1 MSIFSKCLIR
11 TSFLGCEY
19 RRMLTCVSSK
29 TRSHDVVGASGEAK
43 MESSQGEAEGNLQG
57 GGRAVCRKRDRIEG
71 IWVHGSS
78 RLVSDLQKS
87 GRNGLRILRVDI
99 KPLIRHRK
107 LRERVVYESI
117 GSRGKSSGLGRGSG
131 LLFPKAKMFEDFF
144 MTSSSSMTLMIFMT
158 PEHLG
163 HVSGST
169 FPDQV
174 RDRVSIAFSL
184 PG

>member
-1 MSIFSKCLIR
+1 MMLWVPPVRRRWKARKVKQRGISKAARGL
-11 TSFLGCEY
+11 F
-19 RRMLTCVSSK
+19 
-29 TRSHDVVGASGEAK
+29 
-43 MESSQGEAEGNLQG
+43 AEKGDG
-57 GGRAVCRKRDRIEG
+57 IEG

-87 GRNGLRILRVDI
+87 GRNGLRIMRVDI

-117 GSRGKSSGLGRGSG
+117 GSREKSSGLGRGSG

-144 MTSSSSMTLMIFMT
+144 MTSSSSMTLMTFMT